1 MTRNLATVLAA
12 AAAAFLGS
20 CGGPPEP
27 TAPAIAAEP
36 AGDVV
41 QELVALDEEWSKV
54 YSKSNPGNRAILERI
69 LADEYMYVEHDGR
82 ITNKAQDIAFLETLG
97 PATESEATN
106 TDYRVHVYGD
116 TAVLTHHS
124 VDTRK
129 AGGRDHRTHTLAL
142 HVFVKRD
149 RRWQLVAA
157 QRTLIPPA

>member
-1 MTRNLATVLAA
+1 MTRSLATVIVAGAA
-12 AAAAFLGS
+12 ACLGS
-20 CGGPPEP
+20 CGGRPEP
-27 TAPAIAAEP
+27 TPPPIAAEP

-41 QELVALDEEWSKV
+41 RELVALDEEWSKV
-54 YSKSNPGNRAILERI
+54 YSKSDPGNEAILERI

-82 ITNKAQDIAFLETLG
+82 ITNKAQDIAFLKTLG
-97 PATESEATN
+97 PATESDAAN

-129 AGGRDHRTHTLAL
+129 AGGQDHRTHTLAL